1 MRRKLFRNTS
11 DRIFGGVCSGLA
23 QFAQVETGL
32 LRFLAV
38 VAILATGLLPGI
50 IVYILFVLIIPSD
63 KDFKSKA
70 YDGMDENSESNESN
84 PENTRLFIGISLI
97 IIGMLSLAKL
107 LFDFSWREL
116 RYFIPVALVVFGAVL
131 IYRSRG
137 ISE

>member
-70 YDGMDENSESNESN
+70 YDGMDENPESNESN